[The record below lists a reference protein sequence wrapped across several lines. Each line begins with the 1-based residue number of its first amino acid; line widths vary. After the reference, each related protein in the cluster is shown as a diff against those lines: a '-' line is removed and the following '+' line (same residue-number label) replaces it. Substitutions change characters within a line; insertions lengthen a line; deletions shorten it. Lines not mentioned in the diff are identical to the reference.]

1 MHDKR
6 PSNFQ
11 IWKNKSGNIA
21 ITAGLTA
28 PLFVGILALGVDYGA
43 LTLQKREL
51 QQTADLAAI
60 SAAAAVNPDQAVLQ
74 YFKLNGKKIGIKT
87 ENGLLT
93 DTGFVSA
100 DIEGELAGVDGYA
113 TVTKGRYVPDS
124 TVDVGQRFVADA
136 SPTNA
141 VKVEIVEKGQIY
153 FASSFT
159 TAPKISAVGTAAASR
174 VAAFSVGSRLL
185 SLNEG
190 LLNAVL
196 SGLLGSSVNLKL
208 MDYQALVSAD
218 INLLKTIDILA
229 IDLGLQAGTYRDL
242 LTKDITLSQFLN
254 ALGRTGGLQ
263 PSLVA
268 TIKTLERAAN
278 KTSISLPLEKIVN
291 LGPFLGNMVGSGENL
306 KVTAELFDLVSAA
319 AIAANGHQ
327 QIAINAGASVPGL
340 AATKLTIAIGE
351 PPVSAPPLAVGSTG
365 TVVRTA
371 QTRLA
376 IETSV
381 TGLKALLGLQI
392 NLPLYVEVANAEAK
406 LADIRCMTPGNGA
419 VDVDVVPGL
428 AEIALGNVDTSA
440 FNNFGR
446 TPRVTKTSILDS
458 AVVRING
465 MAQINS
471 GNLTKTRLTF
481 YQADIQQARIKQV
494 STKDVTTSLVA
505 SLLKKLD
512 VDINVLFLT
521 IGSPAIIQS
530 ALADTLS
537 AATKPIDELLY
548 NTLLVMGV
556 KIGEADVRVTDLRCM
571 QPVLVQ

>member
-100 DIEGELAGVDGYA
+100 DIEGHLAGVDGYA

-124 TVDVGQRFVADA
+124 TVDMGQRFVADA

-291 LGPFLGNMVGSGENL
+291 LGPFLGNMVGSGENF

-419 VDVDVVPGL
+419 VDIDVVPGL

-446 TPRVTKTSILDS
+446 TPRVTKASILDS

-471 GNLTKTRLTF
+471 GNLTKSRLTF

>member
-1 MHDKR
+1 MHDER

-291 LGPFLGNMVGSGENL
+291 LGPFLGDMVGSGENL

-446 TPRVTKTSILDS
+446 TPRVTKASILDS

-471 GNLTKTRLTF
+471 GNLTKSRLTF

>member
-1 MHDKR
+1 MHDER

-93 DTGFVSA
+93 DTGFVSV
-100 DIEGELAGVDGYA
+100 DIEGQLAGVDGYA

-446 TPRVTKTSILDS
+446 TPRVTKASILDS

-471 GNLTKTRLTF
+471 GNLTKSRLTF

>member
-43 LTLQKREL
+43 LTIQKREL

-242 LTKDITLSQFLN
+242 LAKDITLSQFLN

-419 VDVDVVPGL
+419 VDIDVVPGL

-446 TPRVTKTSILDS
+446 TPRVTKASILDS

-471 GNLTKTRLTF
+471 GNLTKSRLTF
-481 YQADIQQARIKQV
+481 YQADIQQTRIKQV

>member
-242 LTKDITLSQFLN
+242 LAKDITLSQFLN

-446 TPRVTKTSILDS
+446 TPRVTKASILDS

-471 GNLTKTRLTF
+471 GNLTKSRLTF

>member
-100 DIEGELAGVDGYA
+100 DIEGHLAGVDGYA

-124 TVDVGQRFVADA
+124 TVDMGQRFVADA

-242 LTKDITLSQFLN
+242 LAKDITLSQFLN

-419 VDVDVVPGL
+419 VDIDVVPGL

-446 TPRVTKTSILDS
+446 TPRVTKASILDS

-471 GNLTKTRLTF
+471 GNLTKSRLTF

>member
-419 VDVDVVPGL
+419 VDIDVVPGL

-446 TPRVTKTSILDS
+446 TPRVTKASILDS

-471 GNLTKTRLTF
+471 GNLTKSRLTF

>member
-268 TIKTLERAAN
+268 TIKSLERAAN

-291 LGPFLGNMVGSGENL
+291 LGPFLGNMVGSSENL
-306 KVTAELFDLVSAA
+306 KVTAKLFDLVSAA
-319 AIAANGHQ
+319 AIAANGNQ

-406 LADIRCMTPGNGA
+406 LADIRCMTPGDGA
-419 VDVDVVPGL
+419 VDIDVVPGL

-446 TPRVTKTSILDS
+446 TPRVTKASILDS

-471 GNLTKTRLTF
+471 GNLTKSRLTF

>member
-291 LGPFLGNMVGSGENL
+291 LGPFLGNMVGSGE
-306 KVTAELFDLVSAA
+306 
-319 AIAANGHQ
+319 
-327 QIAINAGASVPGL
+327 
-340 AATKLTIAIGE
+340 
-351 PPVSAPPLAVGSTG
+351 
-365 TVVRTA
+365 
-371 QTRLA
+371 
-376 IETSV
+376 
-381 TGLKALLGLQI
+381 
-392 NLPLYVEVANAEAK
+392 
-406 LADIRCMTPGNGA
+406 
-419 VDVDVVPGL
+419 
-428 AEIALGNVDTSA
+428 
-440 FNNFGR
+440 
-446 TPRVTKTSILDS
+446 IL
-458 AVVRING
+458 R
-465 MAQINS
+465 
-471 GNLTKTRLTF
+471 
-481 YQADIQQARIKQV
+481 
-494 STKDVTTSLVA
+494 
-505 SLLKKLD
+505 
-512 VDINVLFLT
+512 
-521 IGSPAIIQS
+521 
-530 ALADTLS
+530 
-537 AATKPIDELLY
+537 
-548 NTLLVMGV
+548 
-556 KIGEADVRVTDLRCM
+556 
-571 QPVLVQ
+571 

>member
-1 MHDKR
+1 MHDER

-446 TPRVTKTSILDS
+446 TPRVTKASILDS

-471 GNLTKTRLTF
+471 GNLTKSRLTF

>member
-93 DTGFVSA
+93 DTGFVSV
-100 DIEGELAGVDGYA
+100 DIEGQLAGVDGYA

-124 TVDVGQRFVADA
+124 TVDMGQRFVADA

-242 LTKDITLSQFLN
+242 LAKDITLSQFLN

-406 LADIRCMTPGNGA
+406 LADIRCMMPGNGA
-419 VDVDVVPGL
+419 VDIDVVPGL

-446 TPRVTKTSILDS
+446 TPRVTKASILDS

-471 GNLTKTRLTF
+471 GNLTKSRLTF

>member
-446 TPRVTKTSILDS
+446 TPRVTKASILDS

-471 GNLTKTRLTF
+471 GNLTKSRLTF

>member
-43 LTLQKREL
+43 LTIQKREL

-242 LTKDITLSQFLN
+242 LAKDITLSQFLN

-419 VDVDVVPGL
+419 VDIDVVPGL

-446 TPRVTKTSILDS
+446 TPRVTKASILDS

-471 GNLTKTRLTF
+471 GNLTKSRLTF

>member
-1 MHDKR
+1 MRDKGCL
-6 PSNFQ
+6 NFR
-11 IWKNKSGNIA
+11 IWKNRSGNVA
-21 ITAGLTA
+21 IMVGLTA
-28 PLFVGILALGVDYGA
+28 PLFAGILALGVDYGA
-43 LTLQKREL
+43 LTLQRRQL
-51 QQTADLAAI
+51 QHTADLAAI
-60 SAAAAVNPDQAVLQ
+60 SAAAAVDPDQAVLQ
-74 YFKLNGKKIGIKT
+74 YFKLNGKKIGLKT
-87 ENGLLT
+87 DDGLLT
-93 DTGFVSA
+93 DAGLVSL
-100 DIEGELAGVDGYA
+100 DIDGDLAGVDGYA
-113 TVTKGRYVPDS
+113 TITKGRYVPDPNI
-124 TVDVGQRFVADA
+124 DVGQRFIANA
-136 SPTNA
+136 SPSNA
-141 VKVEIVEKGQIY
+141 VKVEIIEKGQIF

-159 TAPKISAVGTAAASR
+159 TAPKVSAVGTAAASR

-196 SGLLGSSVNLKL
+196 SGLLGSSVNLKV

-218 INLLKTIDILA
+218 INLLKTIDLLA

-242 LTKDITLSQFLN
+242 LSEDVSLGQFLN

-268 TIKTLERAAN
+268 TMKTLERAAN
-278 KTSISLPLEKIVN
+278 GTRIRLPLEKVVN
-291 LGPFLGNMVGSGENL
+291 LGPFLDNMVGNGENL
-306 KVTAELFDLVSAA
+306 KVTAGLFDLISAA
-319 AIAANGHQ
+319 VIAANGGK
-327 QIAINAGASVPGL
+327 QIAINAGVAVPGL

-351 PPVSAPPLAVGSTG
+351 PPVSTPPLAVGTVG

-376 IETSV
+376 VETSV

-392 NLPLYVEVANAEAK
+392 QLPLYVEVANAEAK
-406 LADIRCMTPGNGA
+406 LTDIRCMSPGNGA
-419 VDVDVVPGL
+419 VDIDVVPGL

-446 TPRVTKTSILDS
+446 TPRVTKASILDS

-471 GNLTKTRLTF
+471 GNLTKSRLTF
-481 YQADIQQARIKQV
+481 YQTDIQQARMKKV
-494 STKDVTTSLVA
+494 STKDVTTSLVS

-521 IGSPAIIQS
+521 IGSPTVTQS

-537 AATKPIDELLY
+537 AATRPVDELLY

>member
-87 ENGLLT
+87 ANGLLT

-100 DIEGELAGVDGYA
+100 DIEGQLAGVDGHA

-124 TVDVGQRFVADA
+124 TVDMGQRFVADA

-242 LTKDITLSQFLN
+242 LAKDITLSQFLN

-446 TPRVTKTSILDS
+446 TPRVTKASILDS

-471 GNLTKTRLTF
+471 GNLTKSRLTF

>member
-93 DTGFVSA
+93 DTGFVSV
-100 DIEGELAGVDGYA
+100 DIEGQLAGVDGYA

-124 TVDVGQRFVADA
+124 TVDMGQRFVADA

-242 LTKDITLSQFLN
+242 LAKDITLSQFLN

-446 TPRVTKTSILDS
+446 TPRVTKASILDS

-471 GNLTKTRLTF
+471 GNLTKSRLTF

>member
-419 VDVDVVPGL
+419 VDIDVVPGL

-471 GNLTKTRLTF
+471 GNLTKSRLTF

>member
-28 PLFVGILALGVDYGA
+28 PLFVGLLALGVDYGA

-419 VDVDVVPGL
+419 VDIDVVPGL

-446 TPRVTKTSILDS
+446 TPRVTKASILDS

-471 GNLTKTRLTF
+471 GNLTKSRLTF
-481 YQADIQQARIKQV
+481 YQADIQEARIKQV

>member
-242 LTKDITLSQFLN
+242 LAKDITLSQFLN

-419 VDVDVVPGL
+419 VDIDVVPGL

-446 TPRVTKTSILDS
+446 TPRVTKASILDS

-471 GNLTKTRLTF
+471 GNLTKSRLTF

>member
-242 LTKDITLSQFLN
+242 LAKDITLSQFLN

-351 PPVSAPPLAVGSTG
+351 PPVSASPLAVGSTG

-406 LADIRCMTPGNGA
+406 LADIRCMTPGNDA
-419 VDVDVVPGL
+419 VDIDVVPGL

-446 TPRVTKTSILDS
+446 TPRVTKASILDS

-471 GNLTKTRLTF
+471 GNLTKSRLTF